1 MHASQTPGVS
11 MTWKIDN
18 YGPTRDHFTSFGQL
32 DNTSDTNYRAISNG
46 SPAFA
51 FALDLGTINQTS
63 NSLVF
68 GIGLVRDPVLK
79 YQTGTTNQSLKHL
92 WSTRWSDVGAAVGD
106 QFAEALTL
114 HTYWDRLT
122 ISSPDPL
129 LPSLVLLSWITGSC
143 PAPQLALLNSA

>member
-1 MHASQTPGVS
+1 MSEDGAQILAFTTVSSLICESVRTKDACVTQTPGVS

-18 YGPTRDHFTSFGQL
+18 YGPTRDNFTSFGQL
-32 DNTSDTNYRAISNG
+32 DNTSDTNYRAISSG
-46 SPAFA
+46 SPTFA

-114 HTYWDRLT
+114 HTY
-122 ISSPDPL
+122 
-129 LPSLVLLSWITGSC
+129 
-143 PAPQLALLNSA
+143 